1 MANFSSSET
10 GKADFVLLD
19 EVSMDSFMEN
29 LKLRYQKAK
38 IYTYIGEVVVS
49 VNPYRPMNIYERSY
63 IQDYKGREMYER
75 EPHIY
80 ALADAAYRNM
90 RRTSVDCCI
99 IISGNGERER
109 GGGGDPLCYVARSS
123 VRCVFNRLLL
133 FYLWF
138 GKQCVLILP
147 GL

>member
-1 MANFSSSET
+1 MAHFSSSET

-19 EVSMDSFMEN
+19 EMSMKSFMDN
-29 LKLRYQKAK
+29 LKIRYQKGK

-80 ALADAAYRNM
+80 ALADTAYRNM
-90 RRTSVDCCI
+90 RRTGVDCCI
-99 IISGNGERER
+99 IISGI
-109 GGGGDPLCYVARSS
+109 YI
-123 VRCVFNRLLL
+123 
-133 FYLWF
+133 Y
-138 GKQCVLILP
+138 I
-147 GL
+147 

>member
-1 MANFSSSET
+1 MAHFSSSET

-19 EVSMDSFMEN
+19 EVSTDSFMQN
-29 LKLRYQKAK
+29 LKLRYEKAK

-49 VNPYRPMNIYERSY
+49 VNPYRPMNIYERSF
-63 IQDYKGREMYER
+63 IQDYKGKEMYER

-99 IISGNGERER
+99 IISGMNIYKQSVHY
-109 GGGGDPLCYVARSS
+109 DIDKLPFIIVASGCRIIWAI
-123 VRCVFNRLLL
+123 F
-133 FYLWF
+133 
-138 GKQCVLILP
+138 VLTVHCLDTHVHF
-147 GL
+147 

>member
-1 MANFSSSET
+1 MAVFSSSET

-19 EVSMDSFMEN
+19 EISMDSFMFN

-90 RRTSVDCCI
+90 RRTGVDCCI
-99 IISGNGERER
+99 IISGESYR
-109 GGGGDPLCYVARSS
+109 
-123 VRCVFNRLLL
+123 
-133 FYLWF
+133 
-138 GKQCVLILP
+138 
-147 GL
+147 

>member
-1 MANFSSSET
+1 MAHFSSSET

-19 EVSMDSFMEN
+19 EVSMDNFMGN
-29 LKLRYQKAK
+29 LKLRYKKGK

-90 RRTSVDCCI
+90 KRTGIDCCI
-99 IISGNGERER
+99 IISGMRKRDKIDRKKG
-109 GGGGDPLCYVARSS
+109 LI
-123 VRCVFNRLLL
+123 VRTTCSMNS
-133 FYLWF
+133 
-138 GKQCVLILP
+138 
-147 GL
+147 